1 MEKHSVL
8 KTKFIGFIKRDLLVG
23 ITTSLLFFSYGS
35 NAVAETDTLRSA
47 VKQTLDTNPAI
58 NSQLKA
64 FLASQDD
71 ARAVF
76 GGYLP
81 SVDLTGAVGI
91 ADREFDNRG
100 SYDRNRAEV
109 SLTQMLFDG
118 FRVRDSLKKAEHESR
133 ALYYDVLAEAEDK
146 ALESSL
152 AYLDV
157 VRYRKM
163 VELGKKN
170 LAKTIEIE
178 GLVSQRTASGVGNG
192 ADKLQVDGRVA
203 LARSNLITE
212 AANLQSVTSRFLRL
226 VGRLPRDEMSDF
238 KLPENLFPE
247 NLEYVLSTTYDNNPE
262 LYSAYES
269 IHSAKAGLDANKANR
284 YPTFELGASHAIYK
298 NDNSFDERTD
308 ARDYGKESII
318 ELRMNYNLYNGGSDR
333 AGEKASYDRIGQA
346 ESIRDNVCVNLRQT
360 ATIAYTDII
369 NISTRITSLYKHYLS
384 SNDVLKA
391 YYQQY
396 TIGRRALLD
405 VLDSENEAY
414 QSERAYINALFD
426 LETAKLQTLESMGLL
441 LSSLSE
447 STDKIPSLEDA
458 FSEETIADK
467 SVYCAIDPKSELDLV
482 KYTQPAE
489 LSKPIVLSGDALF
502 DVSSAVLKGSAYAQ
516 IKQLT
521 DQILLNQVNV
531 TAIYITGHTDST
543 GSEQFNRKLSMD
555 RATVVKDLFIAA
567 GIESKL
573 ISVKGMGASQ
583 PVASNNSIKGRSQNR
598 RVEIKLDIQPK

>member
-1 MEKHSVL
+1 MEKRSIF
-8 KTKFIGFIKRDLLVG
+8 KTKFIGLIKRDLLVG
-23 ITTSLLFFSYGS
+23 VASSFLMFGYAS
-35 NAVAETDTLRSA
+35 NAIAETDTLRAA
-47 VKQTLDTNPAI
+47 VKQALDTNPAI

-81 SVDLTGAVGI
+81 SLDLTGAVGI
-91 ADREFDNRG
+91 ADREFDSRG
-100 SYDRNRAEV
+100 SYDRNSAEI

-118 FRVRDSLKKAEHESR
+118 FSVRNNLRKAEHESR

-157 VRYRKM
+157 LRYRKM

-170 LAKTIEIE
+170 LAKTIEIQK
-178 GLVSQRTASGVGNG
+178 LVSQRTASGVGNG
-192 ADKLQVDGRVA
+192 ADKEQVDGRVA
-203 LARSNLITE
+203 LAQSNLITE

-226 VGRLPRDEMSDF
+226 VGRLPLDEMAEF
-238 KLPENLFPE
+238 KLPNNLFPE

-269 IHSAKAGLDANKANR
+269 IHSAKASFDASKANR
-284 YPTFELGASHAIYK
+284 YPTIELGASHAIYK

-308 ARDYGKESII
+308 PRDYGKESVI

-333 AGEKASYDRIGQA
+333 AGEKAAYDRIDQA
-346 ESIRDNVCVNLRQT
+346 KSIRDNVCVNLRQT

-369 NISTRITSLYKHYLS
+369 NVSTRINSLYKHYLS
-384 SNDVLKA
+384 SNEVLEA

-414 QSERAYINALFD
+414 QSERSYVNAQFD
-426 LETAKLQTLESMGLL
+426 LEVAKLETLESMGLL

-447 STDKIPSLEDA
+447 STEKIPNLDDA
-458 FSEETIADK
+458 FSEQTIEDK
-467 SVYCAIDPKSELDLV
+467 SIYCAIDPKSELDLV

-489 LSKPIVLSGDALF
+489 LSKPIILSGDALF
-502 DVSSAVLKGSAYAQ
+502 DVSSSELKGTAYSQ

-521 DQILLNQVNV
+521 DKILLNQANVN
-531 TAIYITGHTDST
+531 AIYITGHTDST
-543 GSEQFNRKLSMD
+543 GSDEFNRSLSMD
-555 RATVVKDLFIAA
+555 RATVVKDLFIDS
-567 GIESKL
+567 GIESKI
-573 ISVKGMGASQ
+573 ISAMGVGANQ
-583 PVASNNSIKGRSQNR
+583 PIASNNTAQGRSQNR
-598 RVEIKLDIQPK
+598 RVEIKLDIKRK